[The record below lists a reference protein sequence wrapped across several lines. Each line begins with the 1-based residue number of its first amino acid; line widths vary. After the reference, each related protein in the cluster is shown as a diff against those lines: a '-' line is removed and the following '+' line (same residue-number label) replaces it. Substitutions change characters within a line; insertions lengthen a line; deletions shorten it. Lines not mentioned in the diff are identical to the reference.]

1 MRKSVIV
8 GCCLL
13 AASCFLSAQQK
24 KYLDHLS
31 DYIENTSVFGW
42 NQEEGRAY
50 HIPEKHISLNGDWK
64 FFFSDTP
71 EGIPSD
77 FYKENF
83 NDKAWSLIP
92 VPSNWE
98 MQGYGDKLFR
108 NVHAPFKANPPFV
121 PKEYNPTGAYR
132 KTFTLPASWEND
144 QVFLRLE
151 KVASASFVWVNG
163 QAIGYNEGAQEPAE
177 YNITKYLKPGKNTV
191 AIHVLKYSDGYYLEG
206 QDYWRLA
213 GIFDD
218 VWLYATPSVR
228 LFDWYVVTDLDDTY
242 TDADL
247 KLQVDIKKYTE
258 EVSIDYRLKV
268 QLWDDRKELVTELN
282 SDPFKIESIG
292 KKRLDL
298 NIDCDGQLT
307 DFKSSLFADYL
318 STDTTLSEN
327 TDLKQ
332 LDLQAEQLKK
342 TLVMQKFDYLPT
354 LSLTGL
360 YQWSAM
366 NNDFKFKN
374 YRWNPYSMIGITLSV
389 PIFSGGSKFYKVKQT
404 KVSIDQLNL
413 QRDDTKRNLQLAVK
427 QYIDNM
433 NTCIK
438 KFDAAQKGVEQA
450 ERGYMISQK
459 RYDTGAGTWLEMNDA
474 ELALTQAR
482 LNFNQSIYDYMVA
495 KADLEKVLGNGQMN

>member
-1 MRKSVIV
+1 MSRKMMLVTFMVLPFLAARPVLAQDTLKLDLGKALEIALSENPTVKVADKEIQKKKYARKGSYASLFPQISFAGDYNRTLKKQVMYMDFDMGDMGGGSLPEGTDMSSMDEGFEV
-8 GCCLL
+8 GRSNNWSLGFNASMPLVNASLWKSLSISAFYAVLL
-13 AASCFLSAQQK
+13 ASDSYRVFKQSYDNAMEN
-24 KYLDHLS
+24 YLDIKRK
-31 DYIENTSVFGW
+31 YE
-42 NQEEGRAY
+42 
-50 HIPEKHISLNGDWK
+50 
-64 FFFSDTP
+64 
-71 EGIPSD
+71 
-77 FYKENF
+77 
-83 NDKAWSLIP
+83 
-92 VPSNWE
+92 
-98 MQGYGDKLFR
+98 QGT
-108 NVHAPFKANPPFV
+108 V
-121 PKEYNPTGAYR
+121 
-132 KTFTLPASWEND
+132 
-144 QVFLRLE
+144 
-151 KVASASFVWVNG
+151 
-163 QAIGYNEGAQEPAE
+163 AE
-177 YNITKYLKPGKNTV
+177 YDLIRADVTVKNTEPNLLQ
-191 AIHVLKYSDGYYLEG
+191 AENSLTLAKWQLKALLGMD
-206 QDYWRLA
+206 
-213 GIFDD
+213 
-218 VWLYATPSVR
+218 
-228 LFDWYVVTDLDDTY
+228 
-242 TDADL
+242 
-247 KLQVDIKKYTE
+247 
-258 EVSIDYRLKV
+258 
-268 QLWDDRKELVTELN
+268 
-282 SDPFKIESIG
+282 
-292 KKRLDL
+292 LDL

-495 KADLEKVLGNGQMN
+495 KADLEKVLGNEQMN